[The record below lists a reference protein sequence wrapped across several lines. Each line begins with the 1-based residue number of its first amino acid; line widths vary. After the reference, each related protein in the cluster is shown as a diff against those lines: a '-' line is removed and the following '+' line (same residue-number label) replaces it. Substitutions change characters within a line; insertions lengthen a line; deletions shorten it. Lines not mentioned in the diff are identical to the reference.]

1 MHKVYKIVFMTE
13 NTENFEALLDQS
25 LKKIKNFEGKVVN
38 GKVISIDHNHAL
50 IDVGLK
56 SEGRVSMDELR
67 FCDKEKE
74 IKVGDKIDVFVERVE
89 DKNGEA
95 VLSREKAKKEVAFDA
110 FNQLLEKD
118 KAIDGKIYG
127 KVKGG
132 YTVDIDGVITFLPGS
147 QVDIKPVK
155 DINHLIEQKLSF
167 KVLKIDKERGNIV
180 ISRKAFLEESFKK
193 NLKDVKKNLK
203 EGGTVEGIVKNITD
217 YGAFVDLGTTDGL
230 IHLTDIS
237 WKRINHPSDYLKI
250 GQTVKVK
257 VLKFSPESSKIS
269 LGIKQLTKDP
279 WKDIEKKYKE
289 GKNYIGKVSK
299 ITDYGAF
306 IELEDGI
313 EGLIHVSEMT
323 WDKKKNNPS
332 EIVKMGDKVD
342 VMVLE
347 LDLDKRKLSFRMK
360 KESSNPWKE
369 YSKKYKKGKI
379 IECKV
384 GNIAEYGIFVNLEE
398 NLDGMVHISDID
410 WEWDNKSTSKFKTG
424 DVIKSIIL
432 DVNEEKQ
439 RISLGIKQLDD
450 SPFKEKIKDIKIK
463 DVITCSVIHI
473 KDTGVKVKLDNNLD
487 GFIDKKNLSMDES
500 EQNPRRYAANEKL
513 DAMIKAIDKE
523 NKIIVLSIKDIE
535 SKEQKK
541 IKKEFGS
548 LDSGAT
554 LGKILGEKKNSKKKT
569 VKSKKGKKNE

>member
-1 MHKVYKIVFMTE
+1 MTE

-56 SEGRVSMDELR
+56 SEGRITIDELR

-74 IKVGDKIDVFVERVE
+74 IKVGDKIDVFVERLE

-95 VLSREKAKKEVAFDA
+95 VLSREKAKKESAFVLFDEI
-110 FNQLLEKD
+110 LKKD
-118 KAIDGKIYG
+118 KYVDGNIYG

-147 QVDIKPVK
+147 QVDIKPIK
-155 DINHLIEQKLSF
+155 DINHLVGQKLSF

-180 ISRKAFLEESFKK
+180 ISRKAFLEESLKK
-193 NLKDVKKNLK
+193 NIKGSKKSLK
-203 EGGTVEGIVKNITD
+203 EGNSTEGIIKNITD
-217 YGAFVDLGTTDGL
+217 YGAFIDLGTVDGL

-237 WKRINHPSDYLKI
+237 WKRINHPSDFLKI
-250 GQTVKVK
+250 GQKVKVK
-257 VLKFSPESSKIS
+257 ILKLNPESNKIS
-269 LGIKQLTKDP
+269 LGIKQLSKDP
-279 WKDIEKKYKE
+279 WQNIEKKYKE
-289 GKNYIGKVSK
+289 GKNYSGKVSK

-306 IELEDGI
+306 IELKEGI
-313 EGLIHVSEMT
+313 EGLIHISEMT
-323 WDKKKNNPS
+323 WDKKKKNPS
-332 EIVKMGDKVD
+332 EIVSIGEKVD
-342 VMVLE
+342 VTILE

-360 KESSNPWKE
+360 KESSNPWKK
-369 YSKKYKKGKI
+369 YCKKYKKGKI
-379 IECKV
+379 VECKV

-398 NLDGMVHISDID
+398 NLDGMIHISDTD
-410 WEWDNKSTSKFKTG
+410 WEWDNKSTTKFKTG
-424 DVIKSIIL
+424 DTIKAIIL
-432 DVNEEKQ
+432 DVNEEKE

-450 SPFKEKIKDIKIK
+450 KTFTERIKDIKLK
-463 DVITCSVIHI
+463 DIITCSVIHV
-473 KDTGVKVKLDNNLD
+473 KDNGVKVKLDNNLD
-487 GFIDKKNLSMDES
+487 GFIEKKNLSIDES
-500 EQNPRRYAANEKL
+500 EQNPKRYAANEKL
-513 DAMIKAIDKE
+513 DAMIKKIDKE
-523 NKIIVLSIKDIE
+523 NKIVVLSIKEIE

-554 LGKILGEKKNSKKKT
+554 LGKILGEKKKK
-569 VKSKKGKKNE
+569 

>member
-1 MHKVYKIVFMTE
+1 MTE
-13 NTENFEALLDQS
+13 NTENFEALLNQS

-38 GKVISIDHNHAL
+38 GKVISVDHNHAL

-56 SEGRVSMDELR
+56 SEGKVSIDELK

-74 IKVGDKIDVFVERVE
+74 IKVGDKIDVFVEKME

-95 VLSREKAKKEVAFDA
+95 VLSREKAKKEVAFDK
-110 FNQLLEKD
+110 FNEILEKN
-118 KAIDGKIYG
+118 KSVDGKIYG

-132 YTVDIDGVITFLPGS
+132 YTVDVDGVITFLPGS

-155 DINHLIEQKLSF
+155 DINHLVDQKLTF
-167 KVLKIDKERGNIV
+167 RVLKIDKDRGNIV
-180 ISRKAFLEESFKK
+180 ISRKAFLEETSGKDQKLGKK
-193 NLKDVKKNLK
+193 NFK
-203 EGGTVEGIVKNITD
+203 EGDSIEGIIKNITD

-237 WKRINHPSDYLKI
+237 WKRINHPSDFLKI
-250 GQTVKVK
+250 GQKIKVK
-257 VLKFSPESSKIS
+257 ILKYTPENNKIS

-289 GKNYIGKVSK
+289 AKNYNGKVSK

-323 WDKKKNNPS
+323 WDKKKTNPN
-332 EIVKMGDKVD
+332 EIVSMGDMVD
-342 VMVLE
+342 VTILE
-347 LDLDKRKLSFRMK
+347 LDIDKRKLSFRMK
-360 KESSNPWKE
+360 KESSNPWKQ
-369 YSKKYKKGKI
+369 YCKKYKKGDI
-379 IECKV
+379 IDCKV

-410 WEWDNKSTSKFKTG
+410 WEWDSNSTNKFKTG
-424 DVIKSIIL
+424 DDVKAIIL

-439 RISLGIKQLDD
+439 RISLGIKQLDGK
-450 SPFKEKIKDIKIK
+450 PFKNKIKDVKIKDI
-463 DVITCSVIHI
+463 VTCTVIHV
-473 KDTGVKVKLDNNLD
+473 KDNGVKVKLDNNLD
-487 GFIDKKNLSMDES
+487 GFIEKENLSVDES
-500 EQNPRRYAANEKL
+500 EQNPRRYATNEKL
-513 DAMIKAIDKE
+513 DAMIKKIDEE

-535 SKEQKK
+535 TKEQKK

-554 LGKILGEKKNSKKKT
+554 LGKILGEKKKKE
-569 VKSKKGKKNE
+569 KK

>member
-1 MHKVYKIVFMTE
+1 MTE

-180 ISRKAFLEESFKK
+180 ISRKAFFEESFKK

>member
-1 MHKVYKIVFMTE
+1 MTE

-25 LKKIKNFEGKVVN
+25 LKKIKNFEGKVVS

-56 SEGRVSMDELR
+56 SEGRITIDELR

-74 IKVGDKIDVFVERVE
+74 IKVGDKIDVFVERLE

-95 VLSREKAKKEVAFDA
+95 VLSREKAKKESAFA
-110 FNQLLEKD
+110 SFD
-118 KAIDGKIYG
+118 KILKKNKHVDGNIYG

-155 DINHLIEQKLSF
+155 DINHLVGQKLSF

-180 ISRKAFLEESFKK
+180 ISRKAFLEESLKK
-193 NLKDVKKNLK
+193 DIKNPKKSFK
-203 EGGTVEGIVKNITD
+203 EGNSTEGIIKNITD
-217 YGAFVDLGTTDGL
+217 YGAFIDLGTVDGL

-237 WKRINHPSDYLKI
+237 WKRINHPSDFLKI
-250 GQTVKVK
+250 GQKVKVK
-257 VLKFSPESSKIS
+257 ILKLNPESNKIS

-279 WKDIEKKYKE
+279 WQNIEKKYKE
-289 GKNYIGKVSK
+289 GKKYSGKVSK

-306 IELEDGI
+306 IELKEGI
-313 EGLIHVSEMT
+313 EGLIHISEMT
-323 WDKKKNNPS
+323 WDKKKKNPS
-332 EIVKMGDKVD
+332 EIVSIGEKVD
-342 VMVLE
+342 VTILE

-369 YSKKYKKGKI
+369 YCKKYKKGKI
-379 IECKV
+379 VECKV

-398 NLDGMVHISDID
+398 NLDGMVHISDTD
-410 WEWDNKSTSKFKTG
+410 WEWDNKSTTKFKTG
-424 DVIKSIIL
+424 DTIKAIIL
-432 DVNEEKQ
+432 DVNEEKE

-450 SPFKEKIKDIKIK
+450 KTFTERIKDIKLK
-463 DVITCSVIHI
+463 DIITCSVIHV
-473 KDTGVKVKLDNNLD
+473 KDNGVKVKLDNNLD
-487 GFIDKKNLSMDES
+487 GFIEKKNLSIDES
-500 EQNPRRYAANEKL
+500 EQNPKRYAANEKL
-513 DAMIKAIDKE
+513 DAMIKKIDKE
-523 NKIIVLSIKDIE
+523 NKIVVLSIKEIE

-554 LGKILGEKKNSKKKT
+554 LGKILGEKKKK
-569 VKSKKGKKNE
+569 

>member
-1 MHKVYKIVFMTE
+1 MTE

-25 LKKIKNFEGKVVN
+25 LKKIKNFEGKVVS

-56 SEGRVSMDELR
+56 SEGRITIDELR

-74 IKVGDKIDVFVERVE
+74 IKVGDKIDVFVERLE

-95 VLSREKAKKEVAFDA
+95 VLSREKAKKESAFVLFDEI
-110 FNQLLEKD
+110 LKKD
-118 KAIDGKIYG
+118 KYVDGNIYG

-147 QVDIKPVK
+147 QVDIKPIK
-155 DINHLIEQKLSF
+155 DINHLVGQKLSF

-180 ISRKAFLEESFKK
+180 ISRKAFLEESLKK
-193 NLKDVKKNLK
+193 NIKGSKKSLK
-203 EGGTVEGIVKNITD
+203 EGNSTEGIIKNITD
-217 YGAFVDLGTTDGL
+217 YGAFIDLGTVDGL

-237 WKRINHPSDYLKI
+237 WKRINHPSDFLKI
-250 GQTVKVK
+250 GQKVKVK
-257 VLKFSPESSKIS
+257 ILKLNPESNKIS

-279 WKDIEKKYKE
+279 WQNIEKKYKE
-289 GKNYIGKVSK
+289 GKNYSGKVSK

-306 IELEDGI
+306 IELKEGI
-313 EGLIHVSEMT
+313 EGLIHISEMT
-323 WDKKKNNPS
+323 WDKKKKNPS
-332 EIVKMGDKVD
+332 EIVSIGEKVD
-342 VMVLE
+342 VTILE

-360 KESSNPWKE
+360 KESSNPWKK
-369 YSKKYKKGKI
+369 YCKKYKKGKI
-379 IECKV
+379 VECKV

-398 NLDGMVHISDID
+398 NLDGMVHISDTD
-410 WEWDNKSTSKFKTG
+410 WEWDNKSTTKFKTG
-424 DVIKSIIL
+424 DTIKAIIL

-450 SPFKEKIKDIKIK
+450 KTFTERIKDIKLK
-463 DVITCSVIHI
+463 DIITCSVIHV
-473 KDTGVKVKLDNNLD
+473 KDNGVKVKLDNNLD
-487 GFIDKKNLSMDES
+487 GFIEKKNLSIDES
-500 EQNPRRYAANEKL
+500 EQNPKRYAANEKL
-513 DAMIKAIDKE
+513 DAMIKKIDKE
-523 NKIIVLSIKDIE
+523 NKIVVLSIKEIE

-554 LGKILGEKKNSKKKT
+554 LGKILGEKKKK
-569 VKSKKGKKNE
+569 

>member
-1 MHKVYKIVFMTE
+1 MTE
-13 NTENFEALLDQS
+13 NTENFEALLNQS

-38 GKVISIDHNHAL
+38 GKVISIDNNHAL

-56 SEGRVSMDELR
+56 SEGRISIDELR

-74 IKVGDKIDVFVERVE
+74 IKVGDKIDVFVERIE

-95 VLSREKAKKEVAFDA
+95 VLSREKAKKEVAFHS
-110 FNQLLEKD
+110 FSESLKKD
-118 KAIDGKIYG
+118 TPVDGKIYG

-147 QVDIKPVK
+147 QVDIKPIK
-155 DINHLIEQKLSF
+155 DINHLVEQKLSF
-167 KVLKIDKERGNIV
+167 KVIKIDKERGNIV
-180 ISRKAFLEESFKK
+180 ISRKAYLEENFKL
-193 NLKDVKKNLK
+193 NTKDSKKNLK
-203 EGGTVEGIVKNITD
+203 EGKSVQGIVKNITD

-237 WKRINHPSDYLKI
+237 WKRINHPSDFLKI
-250 GQTVKVK
+250 GQNIKVK
-257 VLKFSPESSKIS
+257 ILKCNVESNKIS
-269 LGIKQLTKDP
+269 LGIKQLSKDP
-279 WKDIEKKYKE
+279 WEKIEKKYKE
-289 GKNYIGKVSK
+289 GKNYSGKVSK

-323 WDKKKNNPS
+323 WDKKNNNPND
-332 EIVKMGDKVD
+332 IVSMGDLVD
-342 VMVLE
+342 VTILE
-347 LDLDKRKLSFRMK
+347 LDLEKRKLSFRMK
-360 KESSNPWKE
+360 KESANPWKK
-369 YSKKYKKGKI
+369 YFKKYKKGKI
-379 IECKV
+379 VDCKV
-384 GNIAEYGIFVNLEE
+384 GNITEYGIFVNLEE
-398 NLDGMVHISDID
+398 NLDGMVHISDLD
-410 WEWDNKSTSKFKTG
+410 WEWDNKSAANFKTG
-424 DVIKSIIL
+424 DTVKTIIL

-450 SPFKEKIKDIKIK
+450 KPFKEKIKDIKIK
-463 DVITCSVIHI
+463 DIVTCSVIHV
-473 KDTGVKVKLDNNLD
+473 KDNGVKVKLNNNLD
-487 GFIDKKNLSMDES
+487 GFINKENLSMDES

-513 DAMIKAIDKE
+513 DAMIKKIDHE
-523 NKIIVLSIKDIE
+523 SKIVVLSIKEIE

-554 LGKILGEKKNSKKKT
+554 LGKILGEKKKKK
-569 VKSKKGKKNE
+569 KK

>member
-1 MHKVYKIVFMTE
+1 MAE
-13 NTENFEALLDQS
+13 NTENFETLLDQS
-25 LKKIKNFEGKVVN
+25 LKKIKNFEGKVVI
-38 GKVISIDHNHAL
+38 GKVISIDHNYAL

-56 SEGRVSMDELR
+56 SEGRVSVDELK

-95 VLSREKAKKEVAFDA
+95 VLSREKAKKESAFTSFDEI
-110 FNQLLEKD
+110 LKKD
-118 KAIDGKIYG
+118 KPVDGNIYG

-132 YTVDIDGVITFLPGS
+132 YTVDVDGVITFLPGS

-155 DINHLIEQKLSF
+155 DIAHLVGQKLSF

-180 ISRKAFLEESFKK
+180 ISRKAFLEESLKK
-193 NLKDVKKNLK
+193 NLKDSKKAFK
-203 EGGTVEGIVKNITD
+203 EGNEIEGIVKNITD
-217 YGAFVDLGTTDGL
+217 YGAFIDLGTSDGL

-250 GQTVKVK
+250 GQKIKVK
-257 VLKFSPESSKIS
+257 ILKYIVESNKIS

-279 WKDIEKKYKE
+279 WHNIEKKYKE
-289 GKNYIGKVSK
+289 GKKCSGKVSK

-313 EGLIHVSEMT
+313 EGLVHISEMT
-323 WDKKKNNPS
+323 WDKKQKNPN
-332 EIVKMGDKVD
+332 EIVSIGEKVD
-342 VMVLE
+342 VTILE

-360 KESSNPWKE
+360 KKEASNPWKE

-379 IECKV
+379 VECKV
-384 GNIAEYGIFVNLEE
+384 GNIAEYGIFVSLEE
-398 NLDGMVHISDID
+398 NLDGMIHISDTD
-410 WEWDNKSTSKFKTG
+410 WEWDAKSISKFKTG
-424 DVIKSIIL
+424 DSVKALIL

-439 RISLGIKQLDD
+439 RISLGIKQLDEKA
-450 SPFKEKIKDIKIK
+450 FLEKIKDIKIK
-463 DVITCSVIHI
+463 DIITCSVIHV
-473 KDTGVKVKLDNNLD
+473 KDNGVKVKLNNNLD
-487 GFIDKKNLSMDES
+487 GFIEKENLSIDES

-513 DAMIKAIDKE
+513 DAMIKKVDKE
-523 NKIIVLSIKDIE
+523 NKIVVLSIKEIE

-554 LGKILGEKKNSKKKT
+554 LGKMLGEKKEKKK
-569 VKSKKGKKNE
+569 KKK

>member
-1 MHKVYKIVFMTE
+1 MTE

-25 LKKIKNFEGKVVN
+25 LKKIKNFEGKVVS

-56 SEGRVSMDELR
+56 SEGRITIDELR

-74 IKVGDKIDVFVERVE
+74 IKVGDKIDVFVERLE

-95 VLSREKAKKEVAFDA
+95 VLSREKAKKESAFA
-110 FNQLLEKD
+110 SFD
-118 KAIDGKIYG
+118 KILKKNKHVDGNIYG

-147 QVDIKPVK
+147 QVDIKPIK
-155 DINHLIEQKLSF
+155 DINHLVGQKLSF

-180 ISRKAFLEESFKK
+180 ISRKAFLEESLKK
-193 NLKDVKKNLK
+193 NIKGSKKSLK
-203 EGGTVEGIVKNITD
+203 EGNSTEGIIKNITD
-217 YGAFVDLGTTDGL
+217 YGAFIDLGTVDGL

-237 WKRINHPSDYLKI
+237 WKRINHPSDFLKI
-250 GQTVKVK
+250 GQKVKVK
-257 VLKFSPESSKIS
+257 ILKLNPESNKIS

-279 WKDIEKKYKE
+279 WQNIEKKYKE
-289 GKNYIGKVSK
+289 GKNYSGKVSK

-306 IELEDGI
+306 IELKEGI
-313 EGLIHVSEMT
+313 EGLIHISEMT
-323 WDKKKNNPS
+323 WDKKKKNPS
-332 EIVKMGDKVD
+332 EIVSIGEKVD
-342 VMVLE
+342 VTILE

-360 KESSNPWKE
+360 KESSNPWKK
-369 YSKKYKKGKI
+369 YCKKYKKGKI
-379 IECKV
+379 VECKV

-398 NLDGMVHISDID
+398 NLDGMVHISDTD
-410 WEWDNKSTSKFKTG
+410 WEWDNKSTTKFKTG
-424 DVIKSIIL
+424 DTIKAIIL
-432 DVNEEKQ
+432 DVNEEKE

-450 SPFKEKIKDIKIK
+450 KTFTERIKDIKLK
-463 DVITCSVIHI
+463 DIITCSVIHV
-473 KDTGVKVKLDNNLD
+473 KDNGVKVKLDNNLD
-487 GFIDKKNLSMDES
+487 GFIEKKNLSIDES
-500 EQNPRRYAANEKL
+500 EQNPKRYAANEKL
-513 DAMIKAIDKE
+513 DAMIKKIDKE
-523 NKIIVLSIKDIE
+523 NKIVVLSIKEIE

-554 LGKILGEKKNSKKKT
+554 LGKILGEKKKK
-569 VKSKKGKKNE
+569 

>member
-1 MHKVYKIVFMTE
+1 MTE
-13 NTENFEALLDQS
+13 NTENFEALLNQS

-38 GKVISIDHNHAL
+38 GKVISVDHNHAL

-56 SEGRVSMDELR
+56 SEGKVSIDELK

-74 IKVGDKIDVFVERVE
+74 IKVGDKIDVFVEKME

-95 VLSREKAKKEVAFDA
+95 VLSREKAKKEVAFDK
-110 FNQLLEKD
+110 FNEILEKN
-118 KAIDGKIYG
+118 KSVDGKIYG

-132 YTVDIDGVITFLPGS
+132 YTVDVDGVITFLPGS

-155 DINHLIEQKLSF
+155 DINHLVDQKLTF
-167 KVLKIDKERGNIV
+167 RVLKIDKDRGNIV
-180 ISRKAFLEESFKK
+180 ISRKAFLEETSGKDQKLGKK
-193 NLKDVKKNLK
+193 NFK
-203 EGGTVEGIVKNITD
+203 EGESIEGIIKNITD

-237 WKRINHPSDYLKI
+237 WKRINHPSDFLKI
-250 GQTVKVK
+250 GQKIKVK
-257 VLKFSPESSKIS
+257 ILKYTPENNKIS

-289 GKNYIGKVSK
+289 AKNYNGKVSK

-323 WDKKKNNPS
+323 WDKKKTNPN
-332 EIVKMGDKVD
+332 EIVSMGDMVD
-342 VMVLE
+342 VTILE
-347 LDLDKRKLSFRMK
+347 LDIDKRKLSFRMK
-360 KESSNPWKE
+360 KESSNPWKQ
-369 YSKKYKKGKI
+369 YCKKYKKGDVI
-379 IECKV
+379 DCKV

-410 WEWDNKSTSKFKTG
+410 WEWDSNSTNKFKTG
-424 DVIKSIIL
+424 DDVKAIIL

-439 RISLGIKQLDD
+439 RISLGIKQLDGK
-450 SPFKEKIKDIKIK
+450 PFKNKIKDVKIKDI
-463 DVITCSVIHI
+463 VTCTVIHV
-473 KDTGVKVKLDNNLD
+473 KDNGVKVKLDNNLD
-487 GFIDKKNLSMDES
+487 GFIEKENLSVDES
-500 EQNPRRYAANEKL
+500 EQNPRRYATNEKL
-513 DAMIKAIDKE
+513 DAMIKKIDEE

-535 SKEQKK
+535 TKEQKK

-554 LGKILGEKKNSKKKT
+554 LGKILGEKKKKE
-569 VKSKKGKKNE
+569 KK

>member
-1 MHKVYKIVFMTE
+1 MIE

-25 LKKIKNFEGKVVN
+25 LKKIKNFEGKVVS

-56 SEGRVSMDELR
+56 SEGRITIDELR

-74 IKVGDKIDVFVERVE
+74 IKVGDKIDVFVERLE

-95 VLSREKAKKEVAFDA
+95 VLSREKAKKESAFDS
-110 FNQLLEKD
+110 FD
-118 KAIDGKIYG
+118 KILKKNKHVDGNIYG

-155 DINHLIEQKLSF
+155 DINHLVGQKLSF

-180 ISRKAFLEESFKK
+180 ISRKAFLEESLKK
-193 NLKDVKKNLK
+193 NMKDSKKSFK
-203 EGGTVEGIVKNITD
+203 EGNSIEGIIKNITD
-217 YGAFVDLGTTDGL
+217 YGAFIDLGTVDGL
-230 IHLTDIS
+230 IHLTDMS
-237 WKRINHPSDYLKI
+237 WKRINHPSDFLKI
-250 GQTVKVK
+250 GQKAKVK
-257 VLKFSPESSKIS
+257 ILKINVESNKIS
-269 LGIKQLTKDP
+269 LGIKQLSKDP
-279 WKDIEKKYKE
+279 WQNIEKKYKE
-289 GKNYIGKVSK
+289 GKNYSGKVSK

-306 IELEDGI
+306 IELKEGI
-313 EGLIHVSEMT
+313 EGLIHISEMT
-323 WDKKKNNPS
+323 WDKKKKNPS
-332 EIVKMGDKVD
+332 EIVSIGEKVD
-342 VMVLE
+342 VTILE

-369 YSKKYKKGKI
+369 YCKKYKKGKI
-379 IECKV
+379 VECKV

-398 NLDGMVHISDID
+398 NLDGMVHISDTD
-410 WEWDNKSTSKFKTG
+410 WEWDNKSTTKFKTG
-424 DVIKSIIL
+424 DTIKAIIL
-432 DVNEEKQ
+432 DVNEEKE

-450 SPFKEKIKDIKIK
+450 KTFTERIKDIKLK
-463 DVITCSVIHI
+463 DIITCSVIHV
-473 KDTGVKVKLDNNLD
+473 KDNGVKVKLDNHLD
-487 GFIDKKNLSMDES
+487 GFIEKKNLSIDES
-500 EQNPRRYAANEKL
+500 EQNPKRYAANEKL
-513 DAMIKAIDKE
+513 DAMIKKIDKE
-523 NKIIVLSIKDIE
+523 NKIVVLSIKEIE

-554 LGKILGEKKNSKKKT
+554 LGKILGEKKKKK
-569 VKSKKGKKNE
+569 

>member
-1 MHKVYKIVFMTE
+1 MTE
-13 NTENFEALLDQS
+13 NTENFEALLDRS
-25 LKKIKNFEGKVVN
+25 LKKIKDFEGKVVD
-38 GKVISIDHNHAL
+38 GVVISIDHNHAL
-50 IDVGLK
+50 VDVGLK
-56 SEGRVSMDELR
+56 SEGRISMDELR

-269 LGIKQLTKDP
+269 LGIKKLTKDP

-289 GKNYIGKVSK
+289 GKKYIG
-299 ITDYGAF
+299 
-306 IELEDGI
+306 
-313 EGLIHVSEMT
+313 
-323 WDKKKNNPS
+323 
-332 EIVKMGDKVD
+332 
-342 VMVLE
+342 
-347 LDLDKRKLSFRMK
+347 
-360 KESSNPWKE
+360 
-369 YSKKYKKGKI
+369 
-379 IECKV
+379 
-384 GNIAEYGIFVNLEE
+384 
-398 NLDGMVHISDID
+398 
-410 WEWDNKSTSKFKTG
+410 
-424 DVIKSIIL
+424 
-432 DVNEEKQ
+432 
-439 RISLGIKQLDD
+439 
-450 SPFKEKIKDIKIK
+450 
-463 DVITCSVIHI
+463 
-473 KDTGVKVKLDNNLD
+473 
-487 GFIDKKNLSMDES
+487 
-500 EQNPRRYAANEKL
+500 
-513 DAMIKAIDKE
+513 
-523 NKIIVLSIKDIE
+523 
-535 SKEQKK
+535 
-541 IKKEFGS
+541 
-548 LDSGAT
+548 
-554 LGKILGEKKNSKKKT
+554 
-569 VKSKKGKKNE
+569 

>member
-1 MHKVYKIVFMTE
+1 MTE
-13 NTENFEALLDQS
+13 NTENFEALLNQS

-38 GKVISIDHNHAL
+38 GKVISVDHNHAL

-56 SEGRVSMDELR
+56 SEGKVSIDELK

-74 IKVGDKIDVFVERVE
+74 IKVGDKIDVFVEKME

-95 VLSREKAKKEVAFDA
+95 VLSREKAKKEVAFDK
-110 FNQLLEKD
+110 FNEILEKN
-118 KAIDGKIYG
+118 KSVDGKIYG

-132 YTVDIDGVITFLPGS
+132 YTVDVDGVITFLPGS

-155 DINHLIEQKLSF
+155 DINHLVDQKLTF
-167 KVLKIDKERGNIV
+167 RVLKIDKDRGNIV
-180 ISRKAFLEESFKK
+180 ISRKAFLEETSGKDQKLGKK
-193 NLKDVKKNLK
+193 NFK
-203 EGGTVEGIVKNITD
+203 EGESIEGIIKNITD

-237 WKRINHPSDYLKI
+237 WKRINHPSDFLKI
-250 GQTVKVK
+250 GQKIKVK
-257 VLKFSPESSKIS
+257 ILKYTPENNKIS

-289 GKNYIGKVSK
+289 AKNYNGKVSK

-323 WDKKKNNPS
+323 WDKKKTNPN
-332 EIVKMGDKVD
+332 EIVSMGDMVD
-342 VMVLE
+342 VTILE
-347 LDLDKRKLSFRMK
+347 LDIDKRKLSFRMK
-360 KESSNPWKE
+360 KESSNPWKQ
-369 YSKKYKKGKI
+369 YCKKYKKGDI
-379 IECKV
+379 IDCKV

-410 WEWDNKSTSKFKTG
+410 WEWDSNSTNKFKTG
-424 DVIKSIIL
+424 DDVKAIIL

-439 RISLGIKQLDD
+439 RISLGIKQLDGK
-450 SPFKEKIKDIKIK
+450 PFKNKIKDVKIKDI
-463 DVITCSVIHI
+463 VTCTVIHV
-473 KDTGVKVKLDNNLD
+473 KDNGVKVKLDNNLD
-487 GFIDKKNLSMDES
+487 GFIEKENLSVDES
-500 EQNPRRYAANEKL
+500 EQNPRRYATNEKL
-513 DAMIKAIDKE
+513 DAMIKKIDEE

-535 SKEQKK
+535 TKEQKK

-554 LGKILGEKKNSKKKT
+554 LGKILGEKKKKE
-569 VKSKKGKKNE
+569 KK

>member
-1 MHKVYKIVFMTE
+1 MTE
-13 NTENFEALLDQS
+13 NTENFEALLDKS

-56 SEGRVSMDELR
+56 SEGKITINELR

-74 IKVGDKIDVFVERVE
+74 IKVGDKIDVFVERLE

-95 VLSREKAKKEVAFDA
+95 VLSREKAKKESAFALFDEI
-110 FNQLLEKD
+110 LKKD
-118 KAIDGKIYG
+118 KYVDGNIYG

-155 DINHLIEQKLSF
+155 DINHLVGQKLSF

-180 ISRKAFLEESFKK
+180 ISRKAFLEESLKK
-193 NLKDVKKNLK
+193 NIKGSKKSLK
-203 EGGTVEGIVKNITD
+203 EGNSVEGIIKNITD
-217 YGAFVDLGTTDGL
+217 YGAFIDLGTVDGL
-230 IHLTDIS
+230 IHLTDMS
-237 WKRINHPSDYLKI
+237 WKRINHPSDFLKI
-250 GQTVKVK
+250 GQKVKVK
-257 VLKFSPESSKIS
+257 ILKLNPESNKIS

-279 WKDIEKKYKE
+279 WQNIEKKYKE
-289 GKNYIGKVSK
+289 GKNYSGKVSK

-306 IELEDGI
+306 IELKEGI
-313 EGLIHVSEMT
+313 EGLIHISEMT
-323 WDKKKNNPS
+323 WDKKKKNPS
-332 EIVKMGDKVD
+332 EIVSIGEKVD
-342 VMVLE
+342 VTILE

-369 YSKKYKKGKI
+369 YCKKYKKGKI
-379 IECKV
+379 VECKV

-398 NLDGMVHISDID
+398 NLDGMVHISDTD
-410 WEWDNKSTSKFKTG
+410 WEWDNKSTTKFKTG
-424 DVIKSIIL
+424 DTIKAIIL
-432 DVNEEKQ
+432 DVNEEKE

-450 SPFKEKIKDIKIK
+450 KTFTERIKDIKLK
-463 DVITCSVIHI
+463 DIITCSVIHV
-473 KDTGVKVKLDNNLD
+473 KDNGVKVKLDNNLD
-487 GFIDKKNLSMDES
+487 GFIEKKNLSIDES
-500 EQNPRRYAANEKL
+500 EQNPKRYAANEKL
-513 DAMIKAIDKE
+513 DAMIKKIDKE
-523 NKIIVLSIKDIE
+523 NKIVVLSIKEIE

-554 LGKILGEKKNSKKKT
+554 LGNILGEKKKK
-569 VKSKKGKKNE
+569 

>member
-1 MHKVYKIVFMTE
+1 MTE
-13 NTENFEALLDQS
+13 NTENFEALLNQS

-56 SEGRVSMDELR
+56 SEGKISIDELR

-74 IKVGDKIDVFVERVE
+74 IKVGDKIDVFVERLE

-95 VLSREKAKKEVAFDA
+95 VLSREKAKKESAFTSFDEI
-110 FNQLLEKD
+110 LKKD
-118 KAIDGKIYG
+118 KPVNGNIYG

-132 YTVDIDGVITFLPGS
+132 YTVDVDGVITFLPGS
-147 QVDIKPVK
+147 QVDVKPVK
-155 DINHLIEQKLSF
+155 DISHLVGQKLSF

-180 ISRKAFLEESFKK
+180 ISRKAFLEENLSKNIKESKK
-193 NLKDVKKNLK
+193 NFK
-203 EGGTVEGIVKNITD
+203 EGGVIEGIVKNITD
-217 YGAFVDLGTTDGL
+217 YGAFVDLGTADGL

-250 GQTVKVK
+250 GQKIKVK
-257 VLKFSPESSKIS
+257 ILKLNAVSNKIS
-269 LGIKQLTKDP
+269 LGIKQLSKDP
-279 WKDIEKKYKE
+279 WENIEKRYKE
-289 GKNYIGKVSK
+289 GKGCSGKVSK

-313 EGLIHVSEMT
+313 EGLIHISEMT
-323 WDKKKNNPS
+323 WDKKKNNPN
-332 EIVKMGDKVD
+332 EIVSIGDKVD
-342 VMVLE
+342 VTILE

-360 KESSNPWKE
+360 KESLNPWKK
-369 YSKKYKKGKI
+369 YCKKYKKGKI
-379 IECKV
+379 VECKI

-398 NLDGMVHISDID
+398 NLDGMIHISDTD
-410 WEWDNKSTSKFKTG
+410 WEWDSKSISKFKSG
-424 DVIKSIIL
+424 DAVKAIIL

-450 SPFKEKIKDIKIK
+450 KAFIEKIKNIKLKDI
-463 DVITCSVIHI
+463 VTCSVIHI
-473 KDTGVKVKLDNNLD
+473 KDNGVKVKLDNNLD
-487 GFIDKKNLSMDES
+487 GFIEKENLSMDES
-500 EQNPRRYAANEKL
+500 EQNPKRYAANEKL
-513 DAMIKAIDKE
+513 DAMIKKVDKE
-523 NKIIVLSIKDIE
+523 NKIIVLSIKEIE

-554 LGKILGEKKNSKKKT
+554 LGKILGEKKKSKKK
-569 VKSKKGKKNE
+569 K

>member
-1 MHKVYKIVFMTE
+1 MTE

-56 SEGRVSMDELR
+56 SEGRITIDELR

-74 IKVGDKIDVFVERVE
+74 IKVGDKIDVFVERLE

-95 VLSREKAKKEVAFDA
+95 VLSREKAKKESAFA
-110 FNQLLEKD
+110 SFD
-118 KAIDGKIYG
+118 KILKKNKHVDGNIYG

-147 QVDIKPVK
+147 QVDIKPIK
-155 DINHLIEQKLSF
+155 DINHLVGQKLSF

-180 ISRKAFLEESFKK
+180 ISRKAFLEESLKK
-193 NLKDVKKNLK
+193 NIKDPKKSFK
-203 EGGTVEGIVKNITD
+203 EGNSVEGIIKNITD
-217 YGAFVDLGTTDGL
+217 YGAFIDLGTVDGL

-237 WKRINHPSDYLKI
+237 WKRINHPSDFLKI
-250 GQTVKVK
+250 GQKIKVK
-257 VLKFSPESSKIS
+257 ILKINPETNKIS
-269 LGIKQLTKDP
+269 LGIKQLSKDP
-279 WKDIEKKYKE
+279 WQNIEKKYKE
-289 GKNYIGKVSK
+289 GKNYSGKVSK

-306 IELEDGI
+306 IELKEGI
-313 EGLIHVSEMT
+313 EGLIHISEMT
-323 WDKKKNNPS
+323 WDKKKKNPS
-332 EIVKMGDKVD
+332 EIVSIGEKVD
-342 VMVLE
+342 VTILE

-360 KESSNPWKE
+360 KESSNPWKK
-369 YSKKYKKGKI
+369 YCKKYKKGKI
-379 IECKV
+379 VECKV

-398 NLDGMVHISDID
+398 NLDGMVHISDTD
-410 WEWDNKSTSKFKTG
+410 WEWDNKSTTKFKTG
-424 DVIKSIIL
+424 DTIKAIIL
-432 DVNEEKQ
+432 DVNEEKE

-450 SPFKEKIKDIKIK
+450 KTFTERIKDIKLK
-463 DVITCSVIHI
+463 DIITCSVIHV
-473 KDTGVKVKLDNNLD
+473 KDNGVKVKLDNNLD
-487 GFIDKKNLSMDES
+487 GFIEKKNLSIDES
-500 EQNPRRYAANEKL
+500 EQNPKRYAANEKL
-513 DAMIKAIDKE
+513 DAMIKKIDKE
-523 NKIIVLSIKDIE
+523 NKIVVLSIKEIE

-554 LGKILGEKKNSKKKT
+554 LGKILGEKKKK
-569 VKSKKGKKNE
+569 

>member
-1 MHKVYKIVFMTE
+1 MTE
-13 NTENFEALLDQS
+13 NTENFEALLNQS

-38 GKVISIDHNHAL
+38 GKVISVDHNHAL

-56 SEGRVSMDELR
+56 SEGKVSIDELK

-74 IKVGDKIDVFVERVE
+74 IKVGDKIDVFVEKME

-95 VLSREKAKKEVAFDA
+95 VLSREKAKKEVAFDK
-110 FNQLLEKD
+110 FNEILEKN
-118 KAIDGKIYG
+118 KSVDGKIYG

-132 YTVDIDGVITFLPGS
+132 YTVDVDGVITFLPGS

-155 DINHLIEQKLSF
+155 DINHLVDQKLTF
-167 KVLKIDKERGNIV
+167 RVLKIDKDRGNIV
-180 ISRKAFLEESFKK
+180 ISRKAFLEETSGKDQKLGKK
-193 NLKDVKKNLK
+193 NFK
-203 EGGTVEGIVKNITD
+203 EGESIEGIIKNITD

-237 WKRINHPSDYLKI
+237 WKRINHPSDFLKI
-250 GQTVKVK
+250 GQKIKVK
-257 VLKFSPESSKIS
+257 ILKYTPENNKIS

-289 GKNYIGKVSK
+289 AKNYNGKVSK

-323 WDKKKNNPS
+323 WDKKKTNPN
-332 EIVKMGDKVD
+332 EIVSMGDMVD
-342 VMVLE
+342 VTILE
-347 LDLDKRKLSFRMK
+347 LDIDKRKLSFRMK
-360 KESSNPWKE
+360 KESSNPWKQ
-369 YSKKYKKGKI
+369 YCKKYKKGDI
-379 IECKV
+379 IDCKV

-410 WEWDNKSTSKFKTG
+410 WEWDSNSTNKFKTG
-424 DVIKSIIL
+424 DDVKAIIL

-439 RISLGIKQLDD
+439 RISLGIKQLDGE
-450 SPFKEKIKDIKIK
+450 PFKNKIKDVKIKDI
-463 DVITCSVIHI
+463 VTCTVIHV
-473 KDTGVKVKLDNNLD
+473 KDNGVKVKLDNNLD
-487 GFIDKKNLSMDES
+487 GFIEKENLSVDES
-500 EQNPRRYAANEKL
+500 EQNPRRYATNEKL
-513 DAMIKAIDKE
+513 DAMIKKIDEE

-535 SKEQKK
+535 TKEQKK

-554 LGKILGEKKNSKKKT
+554 LGKILGEKKKKE
-569 VKSKKGKKNE
+569 KK